1 MTDIFLI
8 IFVFSAGILT
18 FLNPCS
24 YAILPIYFSK
34 YIKKNNAQNSLFIFT
49 NSLKLTLFLSVGYI
63 SVFLIISIIILTVGM
78 KILSYFPWL
87 GSILGIFLIIF
98 GLSIISNK
106 FTIFN
111 KLGSTFYDQKSS
123 SKQHFVFGIFYSLA
137 SLSCSIPLFISIIF
151 QALISSTEVLSIIT
165 IFTFYLFGILL
176 MIILLILLVN
186 TLGHILYEY
195 LTKLTPYYN
204 KISGI
209 LILITGLYITYSQFL
224 FLV

>member
-24 YAILPIYFSK
+24 YAILPLYFSR
-34 YIKKNNAQNSLFIFT
+34 YIKKNNSQNSLFIFT
-49 NSLKLTLFLSVGYI
+49 NSLKLTLFLSIGYI

-111 KLGSTFYDQKSS
+111 KIGNTFYDQKSY

-151 QALISSTEVLSIIT
+151 QALVSSTEVLSIIT

-195 LTKLTPYYN
+195 ITKITPYYN